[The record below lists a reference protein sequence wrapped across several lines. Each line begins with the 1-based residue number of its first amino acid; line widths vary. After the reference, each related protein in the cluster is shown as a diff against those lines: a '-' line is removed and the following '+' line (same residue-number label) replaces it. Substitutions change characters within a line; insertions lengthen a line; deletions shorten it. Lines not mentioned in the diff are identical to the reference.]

1 MLRLTLAES
10 IAALRWS
17 LREAGAHLGC
27 SHEQVR
33 LMCGGASL
41 ERFAGKIV
49 DMENA
54 ARDVLAARRRLENG
68 KGIEG

>member
-1 MLRLTLAES
+1 VLRLTLSES

-33 LMCGGASL
+33 LMMNGASL
-41 ERFAGKIV
+41 ERFADGILELEKV
-49 DMENA
+49 ALATLEA
-54 ARDVLAARRRLENG
+54 QKDVR